1 MATASG
7 EVTTVS
13 SGNAG
18 SVPSNGGGNA
28 DAIVGGDAMSTGKE
42 DSALRAQR
50 RQLHLGLPTCHIPTK
65 RMVFFPNQ
73 CLHFHNILFCFLRA
87 APTVYGDSQAR
98 SQIGVVAASLHHSHS
113 NARSEPCL

>member
-1 MATASG
+1 MSCMATASG

-28 DAIVGGDAMSTGKE
+28 DAIVGGDATSTGKE
-42 DSALRAQR
+42 DSALRAQH
-50 RQLHLGLPTCHIPTK
+50 RQLHPGLPTCHIPTK

-73 CLHFHNILFCFLRA
+73 CLHFHNILTLFIQLRIFQLFIE
-87 APTVYGDSQAR
+87 S
-98 SQIGVVAASLHHSHS
+98 ASKIPSLSLLS
-113 NARSEPCL
+113 SCILL